1 MLNRHPRQS
10 QFLLL
15 LQLCFLLLHIVTSQ
29 FADELG
35 NSGKKKKLVKI
46 LIKNQKLLK
55 SEIFYFLFFQRIVKS
70 NYFM

>member
-15 LQLCFLLLHIVTSQ
+15 LQLCFLLFAEVTSQ

-35 NSGKKKKLVKI
+35 NSGKKKKLVNIAKKSKVI
-46 LIKNQKLLK
+46 IFTVNSKVKL
-55 SEIFYFLFFQRIVKS
+55 F
-70 NYFM
+70 

>member
-15 LQLCFLLLHIVTSQ
+15 LQLCFLLFAEVTSQ

-35 NSGKKKKLVKI
+35 NSGKKKKKLVNIAKKSKVI
-46 LIKNQKLLK
+46 IFTVNSKVKL
-55 SEIFYFLFFQRIVKS
+55 F
-70 NYFM
+70 